1 MWVKVAETNGDLEDL
16 PADIFEFEGKPA
28 VFTLAFISPHLE
40 FAEICERLKLLAGG
54 TPVVAMSTAGEL
66 CSSPDASPDGLYCAT
81 GADWQSVVI
90 QTFAPGLVTATSVH
104 AVPLP
109 NADIR
114 SGNPTM
120 PHSERVRRIAE
131 SLKAVSVP
139 FGVDCRDTL
148 ALTFVDGLS
157 ACESYFMEAVYKT
170 GRFPCLFVGG
180 SAGGK
185 LDFKHTY
192 LFDGC
197 RVLEDHALVCFVK
210 LARDKRYGIFKS
222 QNFRKT
228 DKSFIVL
235 EADADRRIVSTVVD
249 PETFRVETASV
260 AMCRLLECSPADL
273 SARLTGHTFAIEL
286 DGETFVR
293 SVASVDFAGGEV
305 SFYCDVNTGDRLFL
319 HRATDFVEQTRWDY
333 AAFLVGKPAPVGA
346 LLNDCILRRLSN
358 EASLGGLGGLWTCP
372 TAGFSTFGELLGI
385 NINQTL
391 SAVFFFHVE
400 EGQQFADPFVDGFPV
415 HYGSFQNHFTSSR
428 LARLELLNELRSQ
441 AGGLLLDHFA
451 DMGSPSEEVAPI
463 VLHARMERV
472 LRDSRARLLAMTSSL
487 YEGIMLVDQDGRILF
502 ANRSASQLLEDDTL
516 AERHMD
522 EVVSSLVQ
530 NERVDFLHGPLQR
543 ALDNGETVVD
553 EDAFFVIGAG
563 RRLNVA
569 YAAAPL
575 VDGGRTLGVILSFRS
590 IEALKKAQR
599 DAAQA
604 SRLASVGQLAAG
616 IAHEINTPIQY
627 ISDNLSYIHDTFSE
641 LTNLVDALREAVAGT
656 DRTEV
661 VEEILSNHEVELVFQ
676 DITIAAAQSLEGA
689 NHVAHIVRS
698 MKTFSHPGTTS
709 KVLVNINQTIDS
721 TLAVSRSEWKQ
732 VASVETDLAPDLPQV
747 ACYPADVSQVLL
759 NLIINAAH
767 AVAGRG
773 AGELGLIRVSTR
785 QNGDYVEI
793 RVADN
798 GPGVPAD
805 IRESIFDPF
814 FTTKEVGKGTG
825 QGLAICLDVVTRRHG
840 GRLFLDPDVDCGAT
854 FVVRLPL
861 LGTAI

>member
-1 MWVKVAETNGDLEDL
+1 MWIKVAETDGELGNLT
-16 PADIFEFEGKPA
+16 ADIFMFEGKPA
-28 VFTLAFISPHLE
+28 ALALAFISPHLD
-40 FAEICERLKLLAGG
+40 FANVCERLKLLAAD

-66 CSSPDASPDGLYCAT
+66 CSSLEMAPHRLYCAT
-81 GADWQSVVI
+81 GNDWQSVVI
-90 QTFAPGLVTATSVH
+90 QSFAPGLLSAISVH
-104 AVPLP
+104 AIPLP

-114 SGNPTM
+114 SGNPAM

-131 SLKAVSVP
+131 SLTAVSVP
-139 FGVDCRDTL
+139 FGINYRDTL

-197 RVLEDHALVCFVK
+197 RVLENHAIICFVK
-210 LARDKRYGIFKS
+210 LPQDKRYGILKS

-228 DKSFIVL
+228 GTSFIVL
-235 EADADRRIVSTVVD
+235 AADADRRIVSTVVD
-249 PETFRVETASV
+249 PETFRVESACA
-260 AMCRLLECSPADL
+260 AMCRLLECSPAEL
-273 SARLTGHTFAIEL
+273 LTRLTGHTFAIEL
-286 DGETFVR
+286 NGETFVR
-293 SVASVDFAGGEV
+293 SVASVDFTEGNV

-319 HRATDFVEQTRWDY
+319 HQATDFVEQTRRDY
-333 AAFLVGKPAPVGA
+333 AAFLVGKPAPIGA

-358 EASLGGLGGLWTCP
+358 ETSLSGLDGLWNCP

-391 SAVFFFHVE
+391 SAVFFFQVE
-400 EGQQFADPFVDGFPV
+400 GEQQFSDHFVDGFPV
-415 HYGSFQNHFTSSR
+415 HYGNFQNHFTSSR

-441 AGGLLLDHFA
+441 AGGLLLDYFA
-451 DMGSPSEEVAPI
+451 DMGNPSEEVAPI
-463 VLHARMERV
+463 VLHARMERI

-502 ANRSASQLLEDDTL
+502 ANRSASQLMDNETL

-522 EVVSSLVQ
+522 EVVSLLEQ
-530 NERVDFLHGPLQR
+530 NERVDFLHGPLLQT
-543 ALDNGETVVD
+543 LDTGETVLD
-553 EDAFFVIGAG
+553 EDAFFITKAG
-563 RRLNVA
+563 IRLNVA

-575 VDGGRTLGVILSFRS
+575 MDDGKVLGVILSFRS

-627 ISDNLSYIHDTFSE
+627 ISDNLSYIHKTFSE
-641 LTNLVDALREAVAGT
+641 LTNFVNSLREAVAGT
-656 DRTEV
+656 DRTEL
-661 VEEILSNHEVELVFQ
+661 VEEIFSTHEVELVFQ
-676 DITIAAAQSLEGA
+676 EITLAAAQSLEGA
-689 NHVAHIVRS
+689 KHVAHIVRS
-698 MKTFSHPGTTS
+698 MKAFSYPGTAS
-709 KVLVNINQTIDS
+709 KVLVNINQAIDS
-721 TLAVSRSEWKQ
+721 TLVVSRSEWKQ
-732 VASVETDLAPDLPQV
+732 VASVETDLAQDLPSV
-747 ACYPADVSQVLL
+747 VCYPADINQVLL

-767 AVAGRG
+767 AVEDNGS
-773 AGELGLIRVSTR
+773 GELGLIRISTR

-793 RVADN
+793 RIADN
-798 GPGVPAD
+798 GPGVPTE

-825 QGLAICLDVVTRRHG
+825 QGLSICLDVVTRRHG
-840 GRLFLDPDVDCGAT
+840 GQLFLDQDVDCGAT

-861 LGTAI
+861 GEHA